1 MGADVDALL
10 DGAQTASDVCQPDH
24 PGDHNS
30 GLWLGAT
37 LGELALRGRDK
48 LTFVVDDPEIET
60 IGLWLEQL
68 IAESTGKQ
76 GKGILPVAGE
86 PLGDHEVYGDDRV
99 FVHLRG
105 EKPKLDKQVGLLAD
119 HGHAVLTIHTKGATD
134 LGRIFF
140 FAEFA
145 TAVAGWALQINPFD
159 QPNVQEAKDN
169 TKRVIDEG
177 APEIPTGSLD
187 DVLSGAEPPKYVAIL
202 AYVPPSDETDRQAGE
217 LRERIRDDT
226 KCTTTFGYG
235 PRYLHST

>member
-10 DGAQTASDVCQPDH
+10 DGAQIASDVCQPDH
-24 PGDHNS
+24 PGPNNS

-37 LGELALRGRDK
+37 IGELALQGRDK

-68 IAESTGKQ
+68 IAESTGKH

-86 PLGDHEVYGDDRV
+86 PVGGPEVYGDDRV

-105 EKPKLDKQVGLLAD
+105 EKAKLDDEMRGLA
-119 HGHAVLTIHTKGATD
+119 HAGQAVITIPTLGAKD
-134 LGRIFF
+134 LGRLFF

-145 TAVAGWALQINPFD
+145 TAVSGWALQINPFD

-169 TKRVIDEG
+169 TKRVLEEG
-177 APEIPTGSLD
+177 PPEIETASID
-187 DVLSGAEPPKYVAIL
+187 TILSDAKPPKYVAIL
-202 AYVPPSDETDRQAGE
+202 AFAPPSE
-217 LRERIRDDT
+217 
-226 KCTTTFGYG
+226 
-235 PRYLHST
+235 